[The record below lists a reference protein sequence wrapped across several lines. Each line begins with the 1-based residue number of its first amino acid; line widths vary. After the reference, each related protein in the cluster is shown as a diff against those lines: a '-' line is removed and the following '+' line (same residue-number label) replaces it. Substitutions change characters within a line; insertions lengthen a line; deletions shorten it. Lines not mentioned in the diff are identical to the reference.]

1 LHRLIVVQSRR
12 LNSYAPTNL
21 IQGARSSLNSAYG
34 FKGGREMS
42 KGKQRFLRTD
52 LMRAMRAAQDLGL
65 TLDRVE
71 IGNDGKIV
79 LVPGKPAAD
88 RDGGA
93 VDEWKVA

>member
-1 LHRLIVVQSRR
+1 
-12 LNSYAPTNL
+12 
-21 IQGARSSLNSAYG
+21 
-34 FKGGREMS
+34 
-42 KGKQRFLRTD
+42 
-52 LMRAMRAAQDLGL
+52 MRAMRAAQDLGL

>member
-1 LHRLIVVQSRR
+1 
-12 LNSYAPTNL
+12 
-21 IQGARSSLNSAYG
+21 
-34 FKGGREMS
+34 MS

-71 IGNDGKIV
+71 IGNDGKT
-79 LVPGKPAAD
+79 D